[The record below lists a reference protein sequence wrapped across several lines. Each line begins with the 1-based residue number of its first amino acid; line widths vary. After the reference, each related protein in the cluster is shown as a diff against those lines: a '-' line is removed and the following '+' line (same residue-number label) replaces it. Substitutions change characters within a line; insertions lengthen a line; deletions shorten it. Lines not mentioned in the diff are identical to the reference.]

1 MSIIEGWII
10 TISREFPVYVS
21 RAKAEAMA
29 YKYQSIKDSDA
40 LDYFYA
46 KINKL
51 RNAQRAMSD
60 GEIIDYIWE
69 DLSPVLQKLLDYAQL
84 RTLPLIEVSRMLG
97 NKDLAYREEGLAAEE
112 RRAARDQSSKER
124 HQDRWKL
131 TADIRTSLKSSSK
144 ISTKNKIKGKGNP
157 ANCQRFPILCLAING
172 KSINKATS

>member
-10 TISREFPVYVS
+10 TISREFPVYVP

-29 YKYQSIKDSDA
+29 YKYQSIKDRDA

-69 DLSPVLQKLLDYAQL
+69 DLSPVLQKLLDYA
-84 RTLPLIEVSRMLG
+84 
-97 NKDLAYREEGLAAEE
+97 
-112 RRAARDQSSKER
+112 
-124 HQDRWKL
+124 
-131 TADIRTSLKSSSK
+131 
-144 ISTKNKIKGKGNP
+144 
-157 ANCQRFPILCLAING
+157 
-172 KSINKATS
+172 